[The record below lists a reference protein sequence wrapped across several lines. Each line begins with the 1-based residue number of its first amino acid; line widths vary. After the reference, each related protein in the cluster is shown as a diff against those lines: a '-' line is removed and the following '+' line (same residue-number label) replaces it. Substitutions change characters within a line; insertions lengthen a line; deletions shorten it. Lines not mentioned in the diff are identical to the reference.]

1 MKRKNLSRAILMA
14 LVFVASVEEKSIF
27 RTEAAAQTSD
37 ARARNLPMFEVD
49 PSWPK
54 VPAKWKL
61 GDVSSI
67 AIDAQGNAWVLHR
80 PRTLKPD
87 QAALAA
93 PPIIVFDPAG
103 NFIKTWGG
111 AGSGFEWGRT
121 GARHP
126 HRLQGFRLARR
137 KQLPRA

>member
-1 MKRKNLSRAILMA
+1 MRCKNLSRAILIA
-14 LVFVASVEEKSIF
+14 WIIVTGLEGTQLLA
-27 RTEAAAQTSD
+27 TEAAAQTSQPQG
-37 ARARNLPMFEVD
+37 RNLPMFEVD

-87 QAALAA
+87 QAAVAA
-93 PPIIVFDPAG
+93 PPIVVFDSAG
-103 NFIKTWGG
+103 NFIKAWGG
-111 AGSGFEWGRT
+111 AGSGYEWIGR
-121 GARHP
+121 ASCRE
-126 HRLQGFRLARR
+126 RV
-137 KQLPRA
+137 